1 MKCAEPTEGVLVLF
15 LYSYNSSL
23 ESFLEKILWK
33 SGIYN
38 DQFKVIFI
46 LKGLLGVSYS
56 VFFVVIDTS
65 SVNL

>member
-15 LYSYNSSL
+15 LYSYSSSL
-23 ESFLEKILWK
+23 ESLLERILWK